1 MISGLIRLVLILIVV
16 AGLAAFFFGYRW
28 GYDHTPT
35 QPPGEVG
42 TIGRDQPVDPSKA
55 RDAGAAIGER
65 AAETAN
71 AASEAIADG
80 QITAK
85 IKSKMAL
92 DDLVQ
97 ARTIDVDTQNGNVTL
112 SGRVRT
118 QAERERAML
127 LARETAGVRNVV
139 DRLVVEAR

>member
-16 AGLAAFFFGYRW
+16 AGLVAFVVGYRW
-28 GYDHTPT
+28 GYGRTPT
-35 QPPGEVG
+35 EGRDQVG
-42 TIGRDQPVDPSKA
+42 TIGRNEPIDPSKA
-55 RDAGAAIGER
+55 RDVGAAIGER
-65 AAETAN
+65 AAAAAN
-71 AASEAIADG
+71 AAGEVIEDG

-97 ARTIDVDTQNGNVTL
+97 ARTIDVDTKDGNVTL

-118 QAERERAML
+118 PAERERALL

-139 DRLVVEAR
+139 DRLVLEAR

>member
-1 MISGLIRLVLILIVV
+1 MIAGLIRLLLILIVV
-16 AGLAAFFFGYRW
+16 AGLAAFFYGYRW
-28 GYDHTPT
+28 GYGHTPAQT
-35 QPPGEVG
+35 RDQVG
-42 TIGRDQPVDPSKA
+42 TIGRDEPIDPSKA

-65 AAETAN
+65 AAAAAN
-71 AASEAIADG
+71 AANEAIEDG
-80 QITAK
+80 QLTAK

-118 QAERERAML
+118 RAERERALL

>member
-1 MISGLIRLVLILIVV
+1 M
-16 AGLAAFFFGYRW
+16 GY
-28 GYDHTPT
+28 GHTPAQT
-35 QPPGEVG
+35 RDQVG
-42 TIGRDQPVDPSKA
+42 TIGRGEPIDPSKA

-65 AAETAN
+65 AAAAAN
-71 AASEAIADG
+71 AASEAIDDG
-80 QITAK
+80 QFTAK

-118 QAERERAML
+118 KPERERALL